1 MSKTDELRTTFFQE
15 AEDLLEQLT
24 DGLEELSCGDADPE
38 TVNSVFRA
46 VHSIKGGAGAFA
58 LEAIVRF
65 AHRFENVL
73 DALRSGELAMSGAV
87 LDVLMRSSDHLT
99 VLLETAR
106 DGTLEEDDPAGE
118 PLLAEL
124 MGLTGATESPADS
137 TDEVDFTPMTMALDD
152 LSGPGPSELR
162 FHIGFRPH
170 DALFR
175 SGNEPVFL
183 LRDVCALGEA
193 EVQCDLSGLP
203 DFDSLDTEASYLA
216 WQIALQTEASDSAVH
231 EVFEFVD
238 GLCDLTVDQDGVEPL
253 PDLPSLDPPS
263 GPGAD
268 PEESAP
274 TPEPAAAAY
283 PPPAAATAASPAAAS
298 PEAARASGAARP
310 EAAGKSAP
318 PQPVASTIRVDLHR
332 IDRMIN
338 LVGELVIN
346 QAMLTQAVK
355 RDGIAQGSDA
365 DVGLEELRTLTRQIQ
380 DSVMAIRAQPVKAL
394 FQRMSRIA
402 REAGSETGKT
412 LRMVT
417 EGAATEIDKTVIEKL
432 ADPLTHMIRNAVDHG
447 LENAEDRIAAGKTP
461 EGSIRLSAAHLS
473 GRVVIEISDDGAGIN
488 RDKVRE
494 IAEEKGLIAP
504 DAQLTPNDVDNL
516 IFQPGFSTANELT
529 ALSGRGVGMD
539 VVKKSIQS
547 LGGRVSISSEP
558 GDGSTFSIVLPLTL
572 AVLDGMVI
580 EVGGQ
585 TVVIPISAILET
597 MRVPTEQ
604 VFQLGTNNAVVRLR
618 GAYVPIV
625 DVGAVMGYRAP
636 VAPDGEHVILLVE
649 TADGVRAAL
658 LIDAIHDQRQ
668 VVIKG
673 LEENYGQVPGVAAAT
688 ILGDGRIA
696 LILDPSAIVGHTGA
710 GGGAAL
716 STPLAAE

>member
-1 MSKTDELRTTFFQE
+1 MSKTDELRATFFQE
-15 AEDLLEQLT
+15 SEDLLEQLT
-24 DGLEELSCGDADPE
+24 DGLDEMSGGEADSE

-58 LEAIVRF
+58 LDAVVRF

-73 DALRSGELAMSGAV
+73 DALRSGELAVNGQV

-99 VLLETAR
+99 VLLEQAR
-106 DGTLEEDDPAGE
+106 DGVPDDGDPAGE

-124 MGLTGATESPADS
+124 MALTGAEAD
-137 TDEVDFTPMTMALDD
+137 E
-152 LSGPGPSELR
+152 GPSEAEVNFQPMTLDLGD
-162 FHIGFRPH
+162 FGASAPAEMQFRVDFQPQ
-170 DALFR
+170 DDLFK

-183 LRDVCALGEA
+183 LRELCALGEA
-193 EVQCDLSGLP
+193 QVDCDTSALP
-203 DFDSLDTEASYLA
+203 EFDALDTEASYLS
-216 WQIALQTEASDSAVH
+216 WKVELRTEASETAVR

-238 GLCDLTVDQDGVEPL
+238 GLCVLGIEEVGGDSAGGGLPDL
-253 PDLPSLDPPS
+253 PDLPSADTPPS
-263 GPGAD
+263 SD
-268 PEESAP
+268 
-274 TPEPAAAAY
+274 PAAADDAATKAAA
-283 PPPAAATAASPAAAS
+283 PAPVPGPAASFAATPAGPPQKVEPPA
-298 PEAARASGAARP
+298 
-310 EAAGKSAP
+310 KSQP

-355 RDGIAQGSDA
+355 RDGIAQGSDI

-402 REAGSETGKT
+402 REAGADTGKT

-447 LENAEDRIAAGKTP
+447 LENAEDRLASGKSA
-461 EGSIRLSAAHLS
+461 EGTIRLSAAHLS
-473 GRVVIEISDDGAGIN
+473 GRVVIEITDDGAGIN
-488 RDKVRE
+488 RDRVRS
-494 IAEEKGLIAP
+494 IAEKKGLIPP
-504 DAQLTPNDVDNL
+504 DAQLTANDIDNL
-516 IFQPGFSTANELT
+516 IFQPGFSTASQLT

-539 VVKKSIQS
+539 VVKRSIQS
-547 LGGRVSISSEP
+547 LGGRVSIASEP
-558 GDGSTFSIVLPLTL
+558 GKGSTFSIVLPLTL

-585 TVVIPISAILET
+585 TVVVPISAIIET

-604 VFQLGTNNAVVRLR
+604 VFQLGTQNAVVRIR
-618 GAYVPIV
+618 GSYVPIV
-625 DVGAVMGYRAP
+625 DVGAVMGYRPAVDP
-636 VAPDGEHVILLVE
+636 TGDHVILLVE

-658 LIDAIHDQRQ
+658 LIDVIHDQRQ

-673 LEENYGQVPGVAAAT
+673 LEDNYDQVPGVAAAT

-696 LILDPSAIVGHTGA
+696 LILDPSAIVGHNGA
-710 GGGAAL
+710 GGAAVL
-716 STPLAAE
+716 TTPLAAE